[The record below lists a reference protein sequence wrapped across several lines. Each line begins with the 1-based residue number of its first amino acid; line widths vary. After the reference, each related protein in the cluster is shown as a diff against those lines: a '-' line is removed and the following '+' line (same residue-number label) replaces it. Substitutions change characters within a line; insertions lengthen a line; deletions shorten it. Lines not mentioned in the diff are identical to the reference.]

1 MAQTLVNDD
10 AIRNIAAYVATLPD
24 NAAQTTVSGDIENG
38 EHIYSRNCAACHLDD
53 ASGTW
58 YTNAPTLAGM
68 SDWYFVTQIN
78 NFKAGIRG
86 LHADD
91 SYGEQMVGMAAA
103 MSGRLGEIED
113 VAAYLSS
120 LR

>member
-1 MAQTLVNDD
+1 MAQTLVNDA
-10 AIRNIAAYVATLPD
+10 AIRNIAAYIATLPD

-53 ASGTW
+53 ARGTW

-91 SYGEQMVGMAAA
+91 HYGEQMVGMTAA
-103 MSGRLGEIED
+103 MSGLEEIED
-113 VAAYLSS
+113 VAAYINS